1 MPYKLDRHQKTTS
14 ICCMGTEVYIY
25 FVVININDYHI
36 DLDNFGTCILLN
48 STNSLSLA
56 F

>member
-1 MPYKLDRHQKTTS
+1 MKTIS
-14 ICCMGTEVYIY
+14 CMGTEVYIY

-36 DLDNFGTCILLN
+36 DLDNIGTCIFLN
-48 STNSLSLA
+48 STKSFILV